1 MAAILIQ
8 TEVAVAKRMS
18 RQFRASVSTG
28 AHRLPVL
35 RSLVHALSALGE
47 RLAALVSP
55 KGGSADEQEAS
66 DQFSSVLSTEADMS
80 KDEEKL
86 IRGAISLP
94 RRTVR
99 DVMVPRLAIV
109 GVEMGTPWSEML
121 DRVRSSEHS
130 RLPAY
135 RESLDDVVGVIVAK
149 DLLPY
154 AITGKAPAGGWES
167 LVRPASFVPATKAV
181 ADQLR
186 EFRSSRTHMAIV
198 VDEYGGTAG
207 ILTIEDVLEE
217 VVGEIRDEHDVEE
230 PPVVSESGSRFWVSG
245 RLPVDELEEII
256 GERLDEVQATTVGGL
271 VFERKGKVP
280 RVGEELVWGN
290 FRVVVERM
298 KRRAVDRVYLERL
311 SDREK
316 VE

>member
-1 MAAILIQ
+1 
-8 TEVAVAKRMS
+8 
-18 RQFRASVSTG
+18 
-28 AHRLPVL
+28 
-35 RSLVHALSALGE
+35 
-47 RLAALVSP
+47 
-55 KGGSADEQEAS
+55 
-66 DQFSSVLSTEADMS
+66 
-80 KDEEKL
+80 
-86 IRGAISLP
+86 
-94 RRTVR
+94 
-99 DVMVPRLAIV
+99 MVPRLAIV

-167 LVRPASFVPATKAV
+167 LARPASFVPATKAV

-230 PPVVSESGSRFWVSG
+230 PSVVSENGSRFWVSG

-256 GERLDEVQATTVGGL
+256 GERLDGVQATTVGGL

-280 RVGEELVWGN
+280 RVGEELVWGR

-316 VE
+316 AE